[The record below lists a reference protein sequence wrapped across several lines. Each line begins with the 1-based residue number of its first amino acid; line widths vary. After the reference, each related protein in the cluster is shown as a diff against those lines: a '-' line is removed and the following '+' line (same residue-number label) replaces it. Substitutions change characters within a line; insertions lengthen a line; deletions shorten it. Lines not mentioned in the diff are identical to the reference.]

1 MIEQKRE
8 DKMIVQSIGANLM
21 DYFKKGTCK
30 DYTEWDLNCPHFVRP
45 DNDLRRKFK
54 RKFRRKEKKALDKLL
69 NECYNEYRN

>member
-1 MIEQKRE
+1 
-8 DKMIVQSIGANLM
+8 M

-30 DYTEWDLNCPHFVRP
+30 DYTEWDLNCPNFVRP

>member
-1 MIEQKRE
+1 
-8 DKMIVQSIGANLM
+8 M

-30 DYTEWDLNCPHFVRP
+30 DYTVWDLNCPRFVRP

-69 NECYNEYRN
+69 NECYNEDRN